1 MNSFNSAMT
10 SLFDAVLTPLEW
22 LGPATAL
29 IVVSGVFGVL
39 ALIAFKHISW
49 QAGIKAA
56 KDRIKGHMIEIRI
69 YQDDLLVVA
78 SAVAKVVLQNF
89 KYLGLNFGPILPLA
103 IPFAFVSAQFVVRY
117 AYDPLPVTA
126 SDAKLLAG
134 QGTLLEIELR
144 PGREKEVRDLKVTLP
159 PGLKA
164 VSPLVRVPSQGQAF
178 QEFVAV
184 APGRHEI
191 ALDIGGEHETKIVFA
206 GGAEAPR
213 WMQPRRVSNG
223 NWFKLTDPDHWP
235 VLWPAEAGLP
245 SNSALGAIAIT
256 YPLHPLPWW
265 PDGEL
270 GILLGIVV
278 ASMVIGAFALKPLG
292 VQI

>member
-22 LGPATAL
+22 LGSATAL
-29 IVVSGVFGVL
+29 IVVSGIFGVL
-39 ALIAFKHISW
+39 ALLVFKQISW

-69 YQDDLLVVA
+69 YQDDLRVVA
-78 SAVAKVVLQNF
+78 AAVTNVVLQNF

-117 AYDPLPVTA
+117 AYSPLPITA
-126 SDAKLLAG
+126 PDAKLLAG

-144 PGREKEVRDLKVTLP
+144 PGHELEVGDLKVTLP

-164 VSPLVRVPSQGQAF
+164 VSPLVRVPSRGLAF

-184 APGRHEI
+184 APGCHAI
-191 ALDIGGEHETKIVFA
+191 ALDIGGEHETKTVFA
-206 GGAEAPR
+206 GPKAPR
-213 WMQPRRVSNG
+213 SMQPRRVSNA
-223 NWFKLTDPDHWP
+223 NWLKLTDPDHWP

-256 YPLHPLPWW
+256 YPLRPLRWW

-270 GILLGIVV
+270 GILLGIVL

>member
-1 MNSFNSAMT
+1 MNSFNSVLT
-10 SLFDAVLTPLEW
+10 SFFDAVLTPLEW
-22 LGPATAL
+22 VGPATAL
-29 IVVSGVFGVL
+29 IVVSGIFGVL
-39 ALIAFKHISW
+39 ALLVFKQISW

-69 YQDDLLVVA
+69 YQDDLVVVA
-78 SAVAKVVLQNF
+78 SAVGKVVLQNV
-89 KYLGLNFGPILPLA
+89 KYLGLNFGPLLPLA

-117 AYDPLPVTA
+117 AYAPLPITA
-126 SDAKLLAG
+126 PDAKLLAG
-134 QGTLLEIELR
+134 QGTLLEIDLAPER
-144 PGREKEVRDLKVTLP
+144 ANEVRDLKVTLP

-164 VSPLVRVPSQGQAF
+164 VSPLVRVPSRGQAF

-191 ALDIGGEHETKIVFA
+191 VLEIGGEHETKLVFA
-206 GGAEAPR
+206 GPEAAPR

-235 VLWPAEAGLP
+235 VLWPAEPGLP
-245 SNSALGAIAIT
+245 SDSALGSIAIT
-256 YPLHPLPWW
+256 YPLRPVRYW

-270 GILLGIVV
+270 GILLGIVA